1 MGKPNNQECSHLDNS
16 SRATSPA
23 SHGVTTTAK
32 HTSDQAGQVESAPT
46 PPSSAWVDEFK
57 EMVDKQNVAASN
69 HSSSISNVSPASDAT
84 GVASDALGSKP
95 VKAAAGPEWCARGL
109 ALPRPGQPGGVA
121 HAALEFLQGLI
132 RGGSIGFASKAA
144 LGLAFAALKG
154 YKYVTYKCLV
164 FD

>member
-1 MGKPNNQECSHLDNS
+1 MGKPNNQERSHLDNS

-23 SHGVTTTAK
+23 SHRVTTTAK

-57 EMVDKQNVAASN
+57 DMVDKQNAVASN
-69 HSSSISNVSPASDAT
+69 HFSPTSDVSHASDAP
-84 GVASDALGSKP
+84 GASDALDSKP
-95 VKAAAGPEWCARGL
+95 VKAASGPEWCARGL

-164 FD
+164 FN